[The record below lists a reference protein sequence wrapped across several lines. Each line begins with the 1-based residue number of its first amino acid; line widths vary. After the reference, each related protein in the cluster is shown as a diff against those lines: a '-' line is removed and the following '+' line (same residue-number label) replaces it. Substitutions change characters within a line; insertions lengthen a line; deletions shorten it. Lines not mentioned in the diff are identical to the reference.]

1 MWWTPAVIDFLVGP
15 APVMAV
21 QDTRGQISQPP
32 PLAGDSDQM
41 EGELTGLAPAI
52 YYPIYSTPPD
62 LFGMSALLAALPD
75 IPVYLPVQMDVD
87 NGGLENEKNSG
98 KAPAVGMAQ
107 HVAPLNP
114 GSGPHMRAAQEFI
127 PPQTVGQQ
135 PSTAAIGMTAPPST
149 SFPPI
154 LPHPKL
160 PEPPLPG
167 LPVGSGPSAH
177 GLRVVSNSAA
187 LPSATNPKPAPNAAA
202 SSATTPYIVP
212 SHLVNG
218 DGWD

>member
-1 MWWTPAVIDFLVGP
+1 MPAVIDFLVGP

-21 QDTRGQISQPP
+21 QDTRGQIGKPP
-32 PLAGDSDQM
+32 PLSGDSDQM

-87 NGGLENEKNSG
+87 NGGLENEKNSS

-127 PPQTVGQQ
+127 PPQTVWQQ
-135 PSTAAIGMTAPPST
+135 PAISTTAPPSE
-149 SFPPI
+149 SLPPI
-154 LPHPKL
+154 APYPGPPALPP
-160 PEPPLPG
+160 PG
-167 LPVGSGPSAH
+167 LPVSQVLP
-177 GLRVVSNSAA
+177 LVSNSPAF
-187 LPSATNPKPAPNAAA
+187 PSATNANPTPIAAA
-202 SSATTPYIVP
+202 SSATTPYIVL
-212 SHLVNG
+212 SHPVNG
-218 DGWD
+218 EGWD